1 MSRVGKKQI
10 EIPNGVEVKV
20 ENKVV
25 SVKGP
30 KGLLNQELH
39 PMVSVEINGNI
50 VSVKVQDENN
60 KSQRSLWGLFGS
72 LLTNMIIGVTEG
84 FSKKLEING
93 VGFKAN
99 ATGKKLILNVG
110 FSHPVE
116 FDAPDGIDIKTEGNT
131 ITVSGIDKQVV
142 GEIAAQIR
150 KVKKPEPYK
159 GKGIKYADEVI
170 RKKAGKAAGKDK

>member
-1 MSRVGKKQI
+1 MSRIGKKQI

-20 ENKVV
+20 ENGVI
-25 SVKGP
+25 SVKGT

-39 PMVSVEINGNI
+39 PVVSLEINGN
-50 VSVKVQDENN
+50 VANVKVQDENN
-60 KSQRSLWGLFGS
+60 KSQRSLWGLFAS
-72 LLTNMIIGVTEG
+72 LVINMITGVTEG

-116 FDAPDGIDIKTEGNT
+116 YDAPEGIEIKTEGNAIT
-131 ITVSGIDKQVV
+131 ISGIDKQAV
-142 GEIAAQIR
+142 GEVAAQIR
-150 KVKKPEPYK
+150 KIKKPEPYK

-170 RKKAGKAAGKDK
+170 RKKAGKAAGKE